1 VLGFVAIVFNAGL
14 AIVAARDLALLPGRS
29 GYTVRRAMPEPFSLG
44 EPEEV
49 AVVVQNRT
57 AAGLMATIADHAPA
71 TLRPEPREVS
81 GRFDANGLL
90 HLSYRT
96 HSPKRGAY
104 RFGRVD
110 LQVWRQDGWWRRQ
123 VKLPDP
129 QEVAVFPNVVAIKR
143 IQLSLRRG
151 LRAMAGMRRA
161 RPPGASTAF
170 AGLRDYVRGDD
181 VRRVS
186 WTATARR
193 DRPVVVE
200 VEAERG
206 QQVIIAID
214 CGRLMTAPAGELD
227 KLDHAVNAALMLAW
241 VAQAY
246 GDRVGMMTFDDRV
259 TNFIKPER
267 GAIQLRRITEA
278 LYSIKPEYV
287 EPDFGHAMTHLA
299 LRVGRRSMV
308 VMLTD
313 VQDPEASRELV
324 AHALRLAAVGALNFI
339 QASQSSKVQS
349 LMPNQKQLNAEP
361 SVLAPKGTNR
371 RDALWQVERVARSAG
386 ALYEGLLEKDGNSP
400 LLPMTLPERMD
411 ADFRGTGLT
420 IGKHPVAYHRAE
432 LDKLGALRALD
443 VGKLRNGSLVRI
455 AGWVIV
461 RQRPGTAKGFV
472 FLTLED
478 ETGVSNV
485 IITPQIFDQN
495 RLVLVDHPFLLIEGT
510 LQNQDNVVSVKAKY
524 VQPLSFK
531 VAAAPSHDF
540 H

>member
-1 VLGFVAIVFNAGL
+1 MINLIRGLAPQPRLIWAAAIGAGLVALAVVSPVLGLVAVVFNAGL
-14 AIVAARDLALLPGRS
+14 AVIAARDLALLPGRA
-29 GYTVRRAMPEPFSLG
+29 GYTVRRTMPEPFSLG
-44 EPEEV
+44 EPEDV
-49 AVVVQNRT
+49 TVVVQNRA
-57 AAGLMATIADHAPA
+57 AAGLMARLADHAPA
-71 TLRPEPREVS
+71 SLRPAPREVS
-81 GRFDANGLL
+81 GRFDANGLVR
-90 HLSYRT
+90 LSYRT
-96 HSPKRGAY
+96 YSPKRGAY
-104 RFGRVD
+104 RFGAVD
-110 LQVWRQDGWWRRQ
+110 LQVWREGGWWRRQ
-123 VKLPDP
+123 VRLPDP

-206 QQVIIAID
+206 QQVIIALD
-214 CGRLMTAPAGELD
+214 CGRLMTAPAGDLD
-227 KLDHAVNAALMLAW
+227 KLDHSVNAALMLAW

-278 LYSIKPEYV
+278 LYAIKPEYV

-324 AHALRLAAVGALNFI
+324 AHALRLAA
-339 QASQSSKVQS
+339 
-349 LMPNQKQLNAEP
+349 
-361 SVLAPKGTNR
+361 R
-371 RDALWQVERVARSAG
+371 
-386 ALYEGLLEKDGNSP
+386 
-400 LLPMTLPERMD
+400 
-411 ADFRGTGLT
+411 
-420 IGKHPVAYHRAE
+420 H
-432 LDKLGALRALD
+432 
-443 VGKLRNGSLVRI
+443 
-455 AGWVIV
+455 
-461 RQRPGTAKGFV
+461 
-472 FLTLED
+472 
-478 ETGVSNV
+478 
-485 IITPQIFDQN
+485 
-495 RLVLVDHPFLLIEGT
+495 LVLVVAMSDPAVISARDDPI
-510 LQNQDNVVSVKAKY
+510 DNTSRAY
-524 VQPLSFK
+524 EW
-531 VAAAPSHDF
+531 AAAEEFVASRRESFELLRRGGVLGLDVVAGKLSPALVERYLELKERALL
-540 H
+540 